1 MFNYLNNFTAAK
13 QLAKIESYHFCT
25 IFKILISAEG
35 KVIWRELKAGPT
47 VTSFRVIREHFL
59 SRTDIRI
66 EVKLEEHLLFV
77 FLMGS
82 REPSRC
88 TWWFKLKGRIFPF
101 GFFVVCI
108 KEKNNK
114 WNFGQVI
121 WVQISAKPVRQRSS
135 LCVTILKQS
144 VLWEHQRRIHYNEFS
159 NFFFFFLIQ
168 GILKP
173 VAHSNYVEIFKR
185 NFRLIA
191 DKHWQKQV
199 REHRSPGCINYVRA

>member
-135 LCVTILKQS
+135 LRITILKQS

-159 NFFFFFLIQ
+159 KFFFSFQ
-168 GILKP
+168 
-173 VAHSNYVEIFKR
+173 Y
-185 NFRLIA
+185 
-191 DKHWQKQV
+191 
-199 REHRSPGCINYVRA
+199 REF